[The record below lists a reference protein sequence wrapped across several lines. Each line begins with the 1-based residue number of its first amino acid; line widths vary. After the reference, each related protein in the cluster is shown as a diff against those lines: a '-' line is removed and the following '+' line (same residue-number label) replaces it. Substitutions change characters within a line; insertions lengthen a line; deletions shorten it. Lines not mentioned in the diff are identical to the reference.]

1 MEEQQEGNDAES
13 QQREIEL
20 LKQEGELPLE
30 DLLRMLKGPA
40 VITLAP
46 RWGSILRERMNSAL
60 CHVLGVELEE
70 ANVQRIKMHP
80 LSGMG

>member
-1 MEEQQEGNDAES
+1 MRLWPPITVPLPVFADRDFEPPCEEEDDEETIEVEEQQEGNDVES

-46 RWGSILRERMNSAL
+46 RWGPS
-60 CHVLGVELEE
+60 
-70 ANVQRIKMHP
+70 
-80 LSGMG
+80 